1 MEIPSEQPRDAERGR
16 AITEAAQA
24 AAAGDAPG
32 MLAALHT
39 SGFTDGLVRRLGH
52 RFPKL
57 PRDEVDASVAAAADS
72 FYAAL
77 RAGRHV
83 VTPAAWLWKAAFNE
97 ARDRWCNTFKDLDP
111 SGSEHLDRVPA
122 PDPADRLELEAQPEQ
137 RQRAALTAARRLIP
151 QCGEGQ
157 VIAVLDLLL
166 TAVENGIQDLPAA
179 EIAAALG
186 ISPSAARSLLARGLD
201 RLAKRARAAGI
212 TLPED
217 LPGEAELADP
227 VDAENV
233 E

>member
-111 SGSEHLDRVPA
+111 SGSEHLDRIPA
-122 PDPADRLELEAQPEQ
+122 PDPADRLELEAQAEQ

-151 QCGEGQ
+151 QCGEGL
-157 VIAVLDLLL
+157 VVRA
-166 TAVENGIQDLPAA
+166 G
-179 EIAAALG
+179 LG
-186 ISPSAARSLLARGLD
+186 SSQSSLRKKPERPPQESLARPSATALSSSGRSRQLPPDGTIARNRSF
-201 RLAKRARAAGI
+201 AGQ
-212 TLPED
+212 
-217 LPGEAELADP
+217 
-227 VDAENV
+227 NR
-233 E
+233 

>member
-1 MEIPSEQPRDAERGR
+1 MEIPVQQPRAAERGQ
-16 AITEAAQA
+16 AILEAARA
-24 AAAGDAPG
+24 AAAGDAAG

-39 SGFTDGLVRRLGH
+39 SGFTDGLVRRLAQ

-57 PRDEVDASVAAAADS
+57 PRDEVDASVAVAADS
-72 FYAAL
+72 LYAAL
-77 RAGRHV
+77 RAGRR
-83 VTPAAWLWKAAFNE
+83 VTAPGAWLWKAACNQ
-97 ARDRWCNTFKDLDP
+97 ARDRWRNTFRDLDP
-111 SGSEHLDRVPA
+111 SGSERLDSVPA
-122 PDPADRLELEAQPEQ
+122 PDSTTWLDLEAQAE
-137 RQRAALTAARRLIP
+137 RRRRAALAAARQLLP

-166 TAVENGIQDLPAA
+166 TAVETGIEDLPAT
-179 EIAAALG
+179 EIADSLG
-186 ISPSAARSLLARGLD
+186 ISPSAARSLLARGLN

-217 LPGEAELADP
+217 FPGEADAADP